1 MSFKIGWNPK
11 YSLRVQ
17 KIPRLWNSLKWS
29 KVIDFFEKGLDN
41 IVHSMVNL
49 LVKELWKTEVFMKS
63 YKALKGLYGE
73 KKKHKKGL
81 EISLWIMIQFSNGF
95 F

>member
-1 MSFKIGWNPK
+1 
-11 YSLRVQ
+11 
-17 KIPRLWNSLKWS
+17 
-29 KVIDFFEKGLDN
+29 VIDFFEKGLDN

-81 EISLWIMIQFSNGF
+81 EISL
-95 F
+95 